1 MREPIDLLIVD
12 DEPEARDLL
21 GMLAERLEGVHVTG
35 KAEHVDEA
43 FEMVQEHDPDLIL
56 LDIQM
61 PGKNGFELINMLHE
75 RGMDQGYIFVTA
87 YDEYAI
93 AAIKASAFDYLLKP
107 VDPVELEDAIDRF
120 RNSREEQILKERID
134 QLLDSLGVGS
144 RIKLNTRSGFLVI
157 APEEIVCCIADG
169 NYTRIFLRQGRQE
182 IISSNLGSVES
193 MLDEEGFFR
202 ISRSGI
208 INFKYLVQV
217 DTKKGICKLE
227 GEQLLELKVARNRLK
242 KLETLL

>member
-1 MREPIDLLIVD
+1 
-12 DEPEARDLL
+12 
-21 GMLAERLEGVHVTG
+21 
-35 KAEHVDEA
+35 
-43 FEMVQEHDPDLIL
+43 
-56 LDIQM
+56 
-61 PGKNGFELINMLHE
+61 MLHE